1 MKNIDIKNQKAITLV
16 ALVITIIILLIL
28 AGISIAS
35 LTGSGLFERAKEAK
49 NKSQEAQNK
58 ENGILDEY
66 EKNIEKYINGYDE
79 FKEMMSYANLE
90 NKYSSI
96 SELFENTTDLNTIMN
111 NKQCVNIMVGSE
123 EIMNSIAKNS
133 NAMNSLMDSKY
144 ASYAV
149 IKNTKSKNIIL
160 NSEYSEEFNNKNLV
174 SPTLNGYVN
183 NLTYSSC
190 NSDQWAAW
198 KVFDRNEN
206 TQWGT
211 VSNITLPNW
220 IQYNFEKEYLI
231 YKVVIVN
238 AYQSGMGEQ
247 SGNIYINDINAGSY
261 DVKTEKEPY
270 NIECQAQGNT
280 IKVTCDKYNWQ
291 GAQSYLSEI
300 YVYGV
305 EVETE

>member
-1 MKNIDIKNQKAITLV
+1 MGN
-16 ALVITIIILLIL
+16 
-28 AGISIAS
+28 
-35 LTGSGLFERAKEAK
+35 
-49 NKSQEAQNK
+49 
-58 ENGILDEY
+58 
-66 EKNIEKYINGYDE
+66 
-79 FKEMMSYANLE
+79 
-90 NKYSSI
+90 
-96 SELFENTTDLNTIMN
+96 
-111 NKQCVNIMVGSE
+111 
-123 EIMNSIAKNS
+123 
-133 NAMNSLMDSKY
+133 SKY
-144 ASYAV
+144 
-149 IKNTKSKNIIL
+149 
-160 NSEYSEEFNNKNLV
+160 
-174 SPTLNGYVN
+174 
-183 NLTYSSC
+183 
-190 NSDQWAAW
+190 
-198 KVFDRNEN
+198 
-206 TQWGT
+206 
-211 VSNITLPNW
+211 ITLPNW